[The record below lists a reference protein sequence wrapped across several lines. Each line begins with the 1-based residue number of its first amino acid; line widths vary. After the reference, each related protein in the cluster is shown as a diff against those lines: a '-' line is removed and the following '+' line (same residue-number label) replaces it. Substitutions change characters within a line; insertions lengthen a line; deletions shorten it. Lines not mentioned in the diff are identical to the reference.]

1 MKNVLPDEFYLQA
14 DVVKVARQL
23 LGKVLVTHQNG
34 IRTSGIITETEAY
47 AGETDRASHAFGGR
61 RTARTET
68 MYMKGGVAYV
78 YLCYGLHYLFN
89 VVTNKAEIPHAVLIR
104 GIEPLEGTEEM
115 NRRLALKK
123 MKPGGNGPA
132 KVSAALGIDLNHD
145 KADLT
150 STIIRIEDHGIKIPA
165 KKIIAAPRIG
175 VDYAGEDAKLPYRF
189 YVQPEDFLL
198 AFRPSLTG
206 CLSFD
211 SAQDDRSG
219 AQCESRQGAG

>member
-1 MKNVLPDEFYLQA
+1 MKNVLPEEFYLQA

-23 LGKVLVTHQNG
+23 LGKVLVTQQNG
-34 IRTSGIITETEAY
+34 IKTSGIITETEAY

-61 RTARTET
+61 RTTRTET

-78 YLCYGLHYLFN
+78 YLCYGLHCLFN

-104 GIEPLEGTEEM
+104 GIEPVEGIEEM
-115 NRRLALKK
+115 NQRLALKK

-145 KADLT
+145 KATLN
-150 STIIRIEDHGIKIPA
+150 STGIRIEDHAINIPE
-165 KKIIAAPRIG
+165 KKIMVAPRIG

-189 YVQPEDFLL
+189 YFKKSTHEYQTQS
-198 AFRPSLTG
+198 PSY
-206 CLSFD
+206 S
-211 SAQDDRSG
+211 
-219 AQCESRQGAG
+219 